1 MTEPP
6 QRLDRPT
13 RRTALGFY
21 ALHNMDIE
29 ADVVPP
35 RLGAKLRRNSQV
47 GAVYIAMLAVAS
59 NHQGKGLGSLLLAS
73 ALKRIKRL
81 GTILEFGPLFS
92 MRSMTGP
99 KNFMSVMGSLRSY
112 HRSVDYSCPWVQY
125 REVWGQIEVA
135 LFRYAEATMVMTAT
149 EHMTPD

>member
-1 MTEPP
+1 
-6 QRLDRPT
+6 
-13 RRTALGFY
+13 
-21 ALHNMDIE
+21 
-29 ADVVPP
+29 
-35 RLGAKLRRNSQV
+35 
-47 GAVYIAMLAVAS
+47 
-59 NHQGKGLGSLLLAS
+59 
-73 ALKRIKRL
+73 
-81 GTILEFGPLFS
+81 